1 MKCRC
6 GKNEAVYNEKL
17 QQYEICDECKEAL
30 YAVMCPA
37 YLLETGFGDIYKNA
51 SLKDFKLDFR
61 KQLIIDTD
69 SFKKNLLLTGAS
81 SVGKTYLMAAVASY
95 LIRHGCS
102 RLDIRFINLIDLL
115 TKSYGEEKY
124 KTFSGYS
131 KIKVLF
137 LDEVIPLNVGVDYN
151 ILYSLLNERMNRG
164 LVTISSSNYSLDKLN
179 GQIVTRL
186 LANNGAHYE
195 ISRNCWSKE

>member
-1 MKCRC
+1 MKCKC

-17 QQYEICDECKEAL
+17 QQYELCDECKEVM
-30 YAVMCPA
+30 YAEMCPK
-37 YLLETGFGDIYKNA
+37 YLIDIGFGDIYKNA

-69 SFKKNLLLTGAS
+69 SFKKNLLLTGDS
-81 SVGKTYLMAAVASY
+81 SVGKTYLMASVCAY
-95 LIRHGCS
+95 LIRHGYS
-102 RLDIRFINLIDLL
+102 RIDIRFINLIDLL
-115 TKSYGEEKY
+115 TKSYGEDKY
-124 KTFSGYS
+124 ATFSGYS
-131 KIKVLF
+131 KIKVLL
-137 LDEVIPLNVGVDYN
+137 LDEVIPLNVRIDYN

-186 LANNGAHYE
+186 LANNGVHYE
-195 ISRNCWSKE
+195 ISRRCWSNE